1 MNRRKLKRY
10 LQEAI
15 LLIAIF
21 IISSTVFGY
30 YTNRGKGSMTAD
42 MDRAT
47 LPQVSFS
54 SNGYTINCVPGYVQE
69 METSSLRDTI
79 TPVANGKIEVEL
91 TPYDNEIS
99 SMQFKIFS
107 LDGKEKLLEAEV
119 ESPGESVSVA
129 MQDLTVIAEERVLE
143 IVLKLAQGKSVYYY
157 TRIVDDKDKHIL
169 EYLNYIKD
177 FHENSLIKME
187 GVGIGT
193 AIEPDETGDNTT
205 LQHVTIHSDYEHVT
219 WGDLEPRVEGSER
232 WMIKEVNSTYCSV
245 QLQYQIRGKG
255 EENEEDV
262 YKVKEFVRIR
272 YKPENKRVL
281 LLDYDRTM
289 EQIFDAA
296 KKVLNEKGVLLGI
309 ANPDTPYMAD
319 KSGARVA
326 FVQADELWY
335 YDKKADELSLV
346 FSFTSGEGKDD
357 RNLTA
362 QHQIKLLDIDKKGNF
377 SFAVYGYMNRGE
389 HEGEVGVAVYY
400 YNAAEG
406 CVEEKSFISTRKSY
420 GHVALELGKLICYSV
435 ARDTMYVLT
444 DGTLYQIEVG
454 KGRMFEL
461 ANDLKDGQYI
471 ISEDGTRMAYRS
483 GKRQDASREVK
494 VLTFASGK
502 KRTVEC
508 EEGRNIVPLGFMD
521 TDFVYGIT
529 RKEDEGTTLSG
540 ESIMPMYRIEI
551 QSSKGKVVK
560 TYESEGTYIL
570 STQFDG
576 NMITLNRA
584 AKSGN
589 VYNPIIEEYITYN
602 EKVEESNITF
612 SSYTTSLK
620 QRQMRII
627 YGDGIENQEPKVLLP
642 KQALFEKSR
651 VFSFDEESKEE
662 HYLVYGYGELQG
674 ITEKAGDAVI
684 QANEYNGV
692 VVSDRQEYIWERG
705 NRDLRYAI
713 SGKSSLIE
721 KMRKQLNAGTAPLDV
736 VSQINGGTGLDLT
749 GCTPEELLYII
760 NQDRPVIA
768 MKNVNEAI
776 ILVGYTETRITYIDA
791 DDGERHTASLKEMEE
806 MTEESGHTYIA

>member
-10 LQEAI
+10 LQEAV
-15 LLIAIF
+15 LLIIIF

-42 MDRAT
+42 MDGAT

-54 SNGYTINCVPGYVQE
+54 SNGYSVNCVPGYVQE
-69 METSSLRDTI
+69 METVSLRDTI
-79 TPVANGKIEVEL
+79 TPVANGKIEVQL
-91 TPYDNEIS
+91 NPYDNEVS
-99 SMQFKIFS
+99 SMQFRIFS

-129 MQDLTVIAEERVLE
+129 MQDLTVIAEERILE
-143 IVLKLAQGKSVYYY
+143 IVLKLSQGKSVYYY
-157 TRIVDDKDKHIL
+157 TRIVDEKDKHIL

-177 FHENSLIKME
+177 FHENSLVKAE

-193 AIEPDETGDNTT
+193 AIEPDETGDNST

-219 WGDLEPRVEGSER
+219 WGDLEPQVEGSER
-232 WMIKEVNSTYCSV
+232 WMIKEINNTSCSV
-245 QLQYQIRGKG
+245 QLQYRIRGKG
-255 EENEEDV
+255 EENEEDI
-262 YKVKEFVRIR
+262 YKVKEFFRIR

-289 EQIFDAA
+289 EQVFDVT
-296 KKVLNEKGVLLGI
+296 KKVLNEKGLLLGI
-309 ANPDTPYMAD
+309 ADPNTPYMTD
-319 KSGARVA
+319 KDGTKVA
-326 FVQADELWY
+326 FVQADELWN
-335 YDKKADELSLV
+335 YDKEADELSLV
-346 FSFTSGEGKDD
+346 FSFTSGEGEDD

-362 QHQIKLLDIDKKGNF
+362 QHSIKILDMDKKGNF

-389 HEGEVGVAVYY
+389 HEGEVGAAVYY

-406 CVEEKSFISTRKSY
+406 CVEEKSFISTKKSY

-435 ARDTMYVLT
+435 AQDTMYVLT

-471 ISEDGTRMAYRS
+471 ISEDGTRIAYRS
-483 GKRQDASREVK
+483 GKQQDVSREVT

-502 KRTVEC
+502 KREMEC
-508 EEGRNIVPLGFMD
+508 EEGQSIVPLGFMD

-540 ESIMPMYRIEI
+540 ESVAPMYRIEI
-551 QSSKGKVVK
+551 RSSKGKVVK

-576 NMITLNRA
+576 NMITLNRV
-584 AKSGN
+584 AKSGD
-589 VYNPIIEEYITYN
+589 VYNSIIEEYITNN
-602 EKVEESNITF
+602 EEPEENNITLG
-612 SSYTTSLK
+612 SYTTSLK
-620 QRQMRII
+620 QRQLRIVF
-627 YGDGIENQEPKVLLP
+627 GDGIEDEKPKILLP
-642 KQALFEKSR
+642 KQALFEKPR
-651 VFSFDEESKEE
+651 VFSFDEEPKEE
-662 HYLVYGYGELQG
+662 HYLVYGHGELQG
-674 ITEKAGDAVI
+674 ITERAGEAVI
-684 QANEYNGV
+684 QADEYNGV

-705 NRDLRYAI
+705 NRDLRYSI
-713 SGKSSLIE
+713 SGKGALIDSI
-721 KMRKQLNAGTAPLDV
+721 RSQLNAGAAPLEA
-736 VSQINGGTGLDLT
+736 VSQLSGGTGLDLT

-760 NQDRPVIA
+760 NQDKPVIA
-768 MKNVNEAI
+768 MKNANEAI
-776 ILVGYTETRITYIDA
+776 ILVGYTETRITYIDV
-791 DDGERHTASLKEMEE
+791 DDGERHTASQKEMEE